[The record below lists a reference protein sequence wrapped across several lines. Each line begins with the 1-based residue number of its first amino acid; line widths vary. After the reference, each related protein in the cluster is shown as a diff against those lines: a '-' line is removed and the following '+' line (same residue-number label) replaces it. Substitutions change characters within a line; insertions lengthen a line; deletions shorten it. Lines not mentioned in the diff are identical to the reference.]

1 MISAIFGGGMG
12 MECGSSTWWVRCKVG
27 RLGCLVRQ
35 TRWLF
40 GGASSICI
48 EEEAI

>member
-27 RLGCLVRQ
+27 KGK
-35 TRWLF
+35 WLF
-40 GGASSICI
+40 GGASSVCI
-48 EEEAI
+48 